1 MGAAQKK
8 RAPSQKSPTPRQAAS
23 AAWLALAQRYDRP
36 LPLEPLPASFLTCVS
51 KLILARWRATLALIG
66 LNFCTEMFSYARAG
80 H

>member
-8 RAPSQKSPTPRQAAS
+8 RAKPSQKSPTPRQAAS
-23 AAWLALAQRYDRP
+23 AAWLALARRYDR
-36 LPLEPLPASFLTCVS
+36 PLEPLPASFLTCVS

-66 LNFCTEMFSYARAG
+66 LNFRTEMFSYARAG